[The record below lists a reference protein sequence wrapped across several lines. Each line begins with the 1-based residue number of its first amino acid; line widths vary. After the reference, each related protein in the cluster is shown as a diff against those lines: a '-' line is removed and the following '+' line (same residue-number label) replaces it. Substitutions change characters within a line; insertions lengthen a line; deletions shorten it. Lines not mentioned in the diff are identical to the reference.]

1 MFKDIILS
9 YYRSPSMGSKV
20 DDYKKKLQ
28 KDLRWWTFSFF
39 TIIFVFF
46 TIFLSLIL
54 PKNNSFEKIS
64 IVKNTTTNPNLL
76 YNVKSTA
83 KHILEQND
91 VISYTLTV
99 RNNSN
104 LVQFSNFEIDL
115 TDALKYADLLDG
127 GDYKIKGKSI
137 YWNTEQIDP
146 ASSKSKIFA
155 LKMKNK
161 FPVVSQKN
169 KFSTCDIKLFFGN
182 NLSNKIKCPTT
193 QFFNDIISILTID
206 SSYNLFFIIVLF
218 IVSII
223 MIVRTNLLY
232 KEISFF
238 SRHLKELQ

>member
-1 MFKDIILS
+1 MLKYNHKQGGFMFKDIILS

-46 TIFLSLIL
+46 TLFLSLIL

-64 IVKNTTTNPNLL
+64 VVKNTTANPNLF

-83 KHILEQND
+83 KHIIKQND
-91 VISYTLTV
+91 IISYTLTV
-99 RNNSN
+99 QNNSN

-127 GDYKIKGKSI
+127 GDYK
-137 YWNTEQIDP
+137 
-146 ASSKSKIFA
+146 SKIFA

-169 KFSTCDIKLFFGN
+169 KFSTCNIKLFFGN
-182 NLSNKIKCPTT
+182 NSSNNIKCPTT

-206 SSYNLFFIIVLF
+206 ISYTLFFIIVLF

-223 MIVRTNLLY
+223 MMVRTNLLY
-232 KEISFF
+232 KEMSFF
-238 SRHLKELQ
+238 SRHLKEL

>member
-1 MFKDIILS
+1 M
-9 YYRSPSMGSKV
+9 
-20 DDYKKKLQ
+20 
-28 KDLRWWTFSFF
+28 
-39 TIIFVFF
+39 
-46 TIFLSLIL
+46 
-54 PKNNSFEKIS
+54 
-64 IVKNTTTNPNLL
+64 
-76 YNVKSTA
+76 
-83 KHILEQND
+83 
-91 VISYTLTV
+91 
-99 RNNSN
+99 
-104 LVQFSNFEIDL
+104 VQFSNFEIDL
-115 TDALKYADLLDG
+115 TDVLKYADLLDG

-161 FPVVSQKN
+161 FPIVSQKN

-218 IVSII
+218 IVSIV